1 MSESEGATPSQ
12 AGSNPSESGNRPPL
26 AWRERAAF
34 HITIHSATSEREGLI
49 WETRAD
55 QEERGISMTWPG
67 MPGQELLDW
76 MINVVGLSEAPGAG
90 QPPAGAPGVVAPAPA
105 DEAAEAAPEAPVDDL
120 TRINGITPA
129 TAQRLR
135 KAGIGTFAQL
145 AGSSAEELGELL
157 KRPAESIA
165 KRGWIEQARML
176 AEASKAPVPPT
187 LSSNWPGEAA
197 AAAVIEVRLDANGEV
212 LDLGIVRE
220 GQPPA
225 PESLPG
231 EGQIVRFFVQ
241 PAPPLHEP
249 AQGGPYELFLD
260 ELALEQLPTP
270 SPAGVTRLCARSTL
284 HLAATGGGAGAPV
297 AYTAVMVASDLE
309 TGATTVLQSAS
320 GQVAPPAQEA
330 PLELTFELP
339 MVGRYQ
345 TLLVAMLSDTTAL
358 AAVAGPRLRVLP

>member
-12 AGSNPSESGNRPPL
+12 AGSNPPESGNRPPL

-34 HITIHSATSEREGLI
+34 HVTIHSATGEGEGLI

-76 MINVVGLSEAPGAG
+76 MISVVGLSEPPGAG
-90 QPPAGAPGVVAPAPA
+90 QPPAEAPGAMPPAPT
-105 DEAAEAAPEAPVDDL
+105 DETAEAAPEAPVDDL
-120 TRINGITPA
+120 TRINGITPT

-135 KAGIGTFAQL
+135 KAGISTFAQL

-157 KRPAESIA
+157 KRPAESIV
-165 KRGWIEQARML
+165 KRGWIEQARIL
-176 AEASKAPVPPT
+176 AEAGKAPVPPT
-187 LSSNWPGEAA
+187 LSSDRPGEAA
-197 AAAVIEVRLDANGEV
+197 AVVEVRLDANGEV
-212 LDLGIVRE
+212 LDLGIIRE

-225 PESLPG
+225 PEPLPG
-231 EGQIVRFFVQ
+231 EGQIVRFFVH
-241 PAPPLHEP
+241 PAPPLPEP
-249 AQGGPYELFLD
+249 AQGSLYELFLD
-260 ELALEQLPTP
+260 ELVLEQLPTP

-284 HLAATGGGAGAPV
+284 HIAATGDGVDAPV

-309 TGATTVLQSAS
+309 SGATTVLQSAS
-320 GQVAPPAQEA
+320 GQVAPPIQDV

-339 MVGRYQ
+339 MVGRYH
-345 TLLVAMLSDTTAL
+345 TLLVAMLSGATAL